1 MNIIEGQIIFHR
13 EMIKLHM
20 EQLNKLILALPPVL
34 PPAEPPSSPQASEPP
49 ALQASEPPA
58 LPPALPPAS
67 PPAEPH
73 QKINNL
79 KDELDN
85 DDIWDRIKNIHE
97 SKMPKP
103 DMRSGQP
110 VEQPATAVK
119 VSRLSKFTEAKQNQI
134 IKNIYE
140 KAKTNIE
147 RLAEIDQELSQNMEE
162 TINQEADRLL
172 QSYLNGS

>member
-20 EQLNKLILALPPVL
+20 EQLNKLISGPCVL
-34 PPAEPPSSPQASEPP
+34 PALQLEPPEAKKPLTLQAAEPMALQAADPP
-49 ALQASEPPA
+49 ALQTVNEP
-58 LPPALPPAS
+58 
-67 PPAEPH
+67 

-97 SKMPKP
+97 SKMPKS
-103 DMRSGQP
+103 DMSSGQP
-110 VEQPATAVK
+110 AEQPATAVK
-119 VSRLSKFTEAKQNQI
+119 VSRLSKFTETKQNQI

-147 RLAEIDQELSQNMEE
+147 RLAEIDQGLTQNMEE
-162 TINQEADRLL
+162 NINKEADRLL

>member
-20 EQLNKLILALPPVL
+20 EQLNKLISSLQAS
-34 PPAEPPSSPQASEPP
+34 EPPSEPPLLQASEPLSEPP
-49 ALQASEPPA
+49 ALQAVD
-58 LPPALPPAS
+58 
-67 PPAEPH
+67 PH
-73 QKINNL
+73 QKTNNL

-97 SKMPKP
+97 SKMPKS

-110 VEQPATAVK
+110 ADQPATVVK

-162 TINQEADRLL
+162 NINQEADRLL

>member
-20 EQLNKLILALPPVL
+20 EQLNKLISGSHVLPVL
-34 PPAEPPSSPQASEPP
+34 QLEPPEAKEPLTLQAADPP
-49 ALQASEPPA
+49 ALQTFNDPPA
-58 LPPALPPAS
+58 LQTVN
-67 PPAEPH
+67 EP

-97 SKMPKP
+97 SKMPKS
-103 DMRSGQP
+103 DMSSGQP
-110 VEQPATAVK
+110 AEQPSTAVK
-119 VSRLSKFTEAKQNQI
+119 VSRLSKFTETKQNQI

-147 RLAEIDQELSQNMEE
+147 RLAEIDQGLTQNMEE
-162 TINQEADRLL
+162 NINQEADRLL